1 MIVIEQETDLLK
13 VHVYGEM
20 TIEDFREFEARVME
34 ELDTYDSVD
43 LLFDLGNMTGF
54 SVDVALEEVRFSKAH
69 AQDYRRV
76 AVVTDDQWLV
86 WVTWL
91 AGRFAHADVQQFP
104 DLDTASNWLR
114 GDR

>member
-1 MIVIEQETDLLK
+1 MIVIEQEAALLK

-20 TIEDFREFEARVME
+20 TSEDFREFEARVME

-76 AVVTDDQWLV
+76 AVVTDEQWLA

-104 DLDTASNWLR
+104 DLESATGWLQE
-114 GDR
+114 DS

>member
-1 MIVIEQETDLLK
+1 MIEQDADLLK

-91 AGRFAHADVQQFP
+91 AGRFANADVQQFP
-104 DLDTASNWLR
+104 DLDTATTWLR
-114 GDR
+114 AER